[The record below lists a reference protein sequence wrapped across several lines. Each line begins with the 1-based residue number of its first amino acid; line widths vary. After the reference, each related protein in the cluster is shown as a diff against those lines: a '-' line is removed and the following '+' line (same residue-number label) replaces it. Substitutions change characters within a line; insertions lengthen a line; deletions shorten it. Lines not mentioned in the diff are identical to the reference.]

1 MLNVS
6 HLSFLLLPPSSL
18 PPPSFP
24 FIPSLSP
31 LVVCVESQSDLSKPS
46 RILFVEEVT
55 ELVKENLPDLWNL
68 GCLYLS
74 KSLYAVSV

>member
-1 MLNVS
+1 M
-6 HLSFLLLPPSSL
+6 
-18 PPPSFP
+18 
-24 FIPSLSP
+24 
-31 LVVCVESQSDLSKPS
+31 SKPS